1 MPRLISRIDTT
12 PAPEPGFIGEG
23 HTAVEVVRPT
33 ALAAS
38 DPFVLLMDDRLDIPV
53 RRTIGGAH
61 PHAGLETVTL
71 ILEGGL
77 FDRDEG
83 PMEAGDVVWMTAGRG
98 IIHNE
103 AVEAEGRTRIL
114 QLWIALPASDRNLPP
129 RFQIIP
135 RDRAPV
141 IRRPGAEARL
151 YSGASGAT
159 TSTTANRVPV
169 TMIDLKLEPE
179 AAFQQDLPVSY
190 NGFVYVIEGAVRVG
204 GSTISAGQTGWFG
217 PSDATDMV
225 LEATEG
231 GARLVLYAGEPTG
244 ERLIQHGPF
253 VADSGAA
260 INEHFRRFRAGEF
273 VNMSRLR
280 PTEPAHAALGG

>member
-1 MPRLISRIDTT
+1 MTRRISRIDTA
-12 PAPEPGFIGEG
+12 PPPEPGFIGEG

-33 ALAAS
+33 ALAAT

-53 RRTIGGAH
+53 RRIVGGAH

-83 PMEAGDVVWMTAGRG
+83 QMEAGDMVWMTAGRG

-129 RFQIIP
+129 RFQIIR
-135 RDRAPV
+135 RDQAPV
-141 IRRPGAEARL
+141 VHVAGAEARL
-151 YSGASGAT
+151 YSGASGPAIAP
-159 TSTTANRVPV
+159 TANRVPV
-169 TMIDLKLEPE
+169 TLIDLKLEPK
-179 AAFQQDLPVSY
+179 AAFRQDLPRSY
-190 NGFVYVIEGAVRVG
+190 NGFVYVVEGAARVG

-217 PSDATDMV
+217 PSEATDLI

-231 GARLVLYAGEPTG
+231 GARLVLYAGRPIGEP
-244 ERLIQHGPF
+244 LIQHGPF
-253 VADSGAA
+253 VADSPATVS
-260 INEHFRRFRAGEF
+260 ELFRRYRAGEF
-273 VNMSRLR
+273 TNMSQIR
-280 PTEPAHAALGG
+280 PTEPARAALRG

>member
-1 MPRLISRIDTT
+1 MTRLISRIDTT
-12 PAPEPGFIGEG
+12 PAPEPGFIGDG
-23 HTAVEVVRPT
+23 HTAVEVVGPT
-33 ALAAS
+33 ALAAT

-53 RRTIGGAH
+53 RRIIGGAH

-71 ILEGGL
+71 VLEGGL

-83 PMEAGDVVWMTAGRG
+83 RMEAGDVVWMTAGRG

-135 RDRAPV
+135 RDQAPV
-141 IRRPGAEARL
+141 VHAGGAEARL
-151 YSGASGAT
+151 YSGASGST

-169 TMIDLKLEPE
+169 TMIDLKLEPK
-179 AAFQQDLPVSY
+179 ATFRQDLPASY

-204 GSTISAGQTGWFG
+204 GETIAAGQTAWFG
-217 PSDATDMV
+217 PSEATDLV
-225 LEATEG
+225 LEATDG
-231 GARLVLYAGEPTG
+231 GARLVLYAGEPIG
-244 ERLIQHGPF
+244 EPLIQHGPF
-253 VADSGAA
+253 VADSAA
-260 INEHFRRFRAGEF
+260 TINELFRRYRAGEF
-273 VNMSRLR
+273 ASMSQMQ
-280 PTEPAHAALGG
+280 PIAPVQAALRA